1 MLTPMGGVA
10 IVSAG
15 RTLDWAIHS
24 EHTMDPNITIRRAR
38 QDDLDNLAVLFD
50 LYRQFYECPSDP
62 EAAKSWLQHNMEA
75 QRSIIFTADTGS
87 ELLGLTQL
95 YPALCSVD
103 LVDYYVLYDLYVLE
117 NARRQGVARALMNAA
132 SLWAREQGAA
142 RLDLETAR
150 DNAAGQALYR
160 DLGYTLDE
168 IFLKFSLD
176 LTRPPAAR

>member
-1 MLTPMGGVA
+1 MN
-10 IVSAG
+10 
-15 RTLDWAIHS
+15 
-24 EHTMDPNITIRRAR
+24 PNITIRRAH
-38 QDDLDNLAVLFD
+38 QNDLSSLATLFD
-50 LYRQFYECPSDP
+50 SYRQFYECPADLD
-62 EAAKSWLQHNMEA
+62 AATNWIQHNMEA
-75 QRSIIFTADTGS
+75 QRSVIFTADTGS
-87 ELLGLTQL
+87 ELLGFTQL

-103 LVDYYVLYDLYVLE
+103 LVEYYVLYDLYVLE
-117 NARRQGVARALMNAA
+117 GARRQGVARALMNAA
-132 SLWAREQGAA
+132 SHWAREQGAA

>member
-1 MLTPMGGVA
+1 
-10 IVSAG
+10 
-15 RTLDWAIHS
+15 
-24 EHTMDPNITIRRAR
+24 MDPNITIRRAR

-62 EAAKSWLQHNMEA
+62 DAAKRWLQHNMEA

-103 LVDYYVLYDLYVLE
+103 LVEYYVLYDLYVLE
-117 NARRQGVARALMNAA
+117 DARRQGVARALMNAA

>member
-1 MLTPMGGVA
+1 M
-10 IVSAG
+10 SSG
-15 RTLDWAIHS
+15 RTLGWAIHS

-62 EAAKSWLQHNMEA
+62 DAAKSWLQLNMEA

-103 LVDYYVLYDLYVLE
+103 LVEYYVLYDLYVLE
-117 NARRQGVARALMNAA
+117 DARRQGVARALMNAA
-132 SLWAREQGAA
+132 SHWAREQGAA

>member
-1 MLTPMGGVA
+1 
-10 IVSAG
+10 
-15 RTLDWAIHS
+15 
-24 EHTMDPNITIRRAR
+24 MDPNITIRRAR

-62 EAAKSWLQHNMEA
+62 EAAKRWLQHNMEA

-103 LVDYYVLYDLYVLE
+103 LVEYYVLYDLYVLE